1 MSIII
6 LLYSLEIRQNNKNMI
21 SSDTSEYFRLG
32 VKKFRLLFKEHRKN
46 ETEKKTLL
54 RDKIRDILGPAAA
67 KWMTSPP
74 PPRLALPLSRPGANK
89 KND

>member
-6 LLYSLEIRQNNKNMI
+6 LLYSREIRQNNKNMI

-46 ETEKKTLL
+46 ETEKKHFYETRYETFWDRL
-54 RDKIRDILGPAAA
+54 RQNG
-67 KWMTSPP
+67 
-74 PPRLALPLSRPGANK
+74 
-89 KND
+89 